1 MHWCACIPVQATATR
16 SCTLPRRSPAI
27 AGPPARPRSRPSES
41 TRAHPMDFTLSNEQR
56 SWQMTARKFAEEEIR
71 PISVDRDEI
80 SYPRETFDWEIIK
93 KGSRLGFR
101 TMAVPKEWGG
111 RGTDFVTQALVMA
124 ELAKGDSAIS
134 KTFSQCWK
142 WSHLIA
148 AVCTD
153 EQKRRFLAPFLEDH
167 TFLLGKGISEP
178 GAGSDNRLPP
188 PEDIKAG
195 LKLRAERKG
204 DEWILNGEKCFIAN
218 APVGKLFFIDARTD
232 PNAPLRQGTTM
243 FLVERDT
250 PGFRIG
256 KVFNK
261 SGWRFYRNGEMI
273 FENARVPHANV
284 VGNVNTSDMKT
295 AAAGDRTGGDLFGD
309 LELAANALGVCD
321 DACEQAMKHARTAK
335 QGGQVLFEQQHVQLK
350 INKMNMLT
358 EALRSM
364 VMRVAWEHDHKVH
377 SANAGLAMNYST
389 DVIQE
394 VTELNL
400 EIHGGAG
407 ARVARHAE
415 KLVRD
420 AFIWSHLAGDTVQRL
435 KVAARLA
442 RMAAH

>member
-1 MHWCACIPVQATATR
+1 
-16 SCTLPRRSPAI
+16 
-27 AGPPARPRSRPSES
+27 
-41 TRAHPMDFTLSNEQR
+41 MDFTLSNEQR

-71 PISVDRDEI
+71 PISLERDEI
-80 SYPRETFDWEIIK
+80 DDPREAFDWEIVK
-93 KGSRLGFR
+93 KGSKLGFR

-111 RGTDFVTQALVMA
+111 HGTDFVTQALVMA
-124 ELAKGDSAIS
+124 ELAKADSAIS

-148 AVCTD
+148 ATCTD
-153 EQKRRFLAPFLEDH
+153 EQKGRFLKPFLEDD

-178 GAGSDNRLPP
+178 SAGSDNRLPP
-188 PEDIKAG
+188 DDIKAG

-218 APVGKLFFIDARTD
+218 ATVGKLFFIDARTD
-232 PNAPLRQGTTM
+232 PNVPLKQGTTM
-243 FLVERDT
+243 FLVPRDT

-284 VGNVNTSDMKT
+284 VGQANNSDMKT
-295 AAAGDRTGGDLFGD
+295 QAAGDRTGGDIFGD

-321 DACEQAMKHARTAK
+321 DACEAAMKHVKTAT
-335 QGGQVLFEQQHVQLK
+335 QGGRPLFEQQMVQLK

-358 EALRSM
+358 EALRSL

-400 EIHGGAG
+400 ELHASAGGTAL
-407 ARVARHAE
+407 RHAE

-420 AFIWSHLAGDTVQRL
+420 GFIWSHLAGDTVQRL
-435 KVAARLA
+435 KVATRLA
-442 RMAAH
+442 KMATH

>member
-1 MHWCACIPVQATATR
+1 
-16 SCTLPRRSPAI
+16 
-27 AGPPARPRSRPSES
+27 
-41 TRAHPMDFTLSNEQR
+41 MDFSLSNEQR
-56 SWQMTARKFAEEEIR
+56 AWQVTARKFADEEIK
-71 PISVDRDEI
+71 PISLALDEAPDAHD
-80 SYPRETFDWEIIK
+80 SFDWDIVE

-101 TMAVPKEWGG
+101 TLAVPKEYGG
-111 RGTDFVTQALVMA
+111 EGTDFVTQALVMA
-124 ELAKGDSAIS
+124 ELARGDSAIA
-134 KTFSQCWK
+134 KTFSQNWK
-142 WSHLIA
+142 WSHLISQA
-148 AVCTD
+148 CNA
-153 EQKRRFLAPFLEDH
+153 EQKERFLRPFVADH
-167 TFLLGKGISEP
+167 RFLLGKGISEP

-188 PEDIKAG
+188 ADDPKAG
-195 LKLRAERKG
+195 LKLRAERHD

-243 FLVERDT
+243 FLIPHDT

-284 VGNVNTSDMKT
+284 VGNVNTSTMPT
-295 AAAGDRTGGDLFGD
+295 AQAGDRTGGDIFGD

-321 DACEQAMKHARTAK
+321 DACEAAMKYARTAT
-335 QGGQVLFEQQHVQLK
+335 QGGQPLFAQQNVQLK
-350 INKMNMLT
+350 LNKMHMLT
-358 EALRSM
+358 EALRSF
-364 VMRVAWEHDHKVH
+364 VMRIAWEHDHKVH

-400 EIHGGAG
+400 DIHTGADG
-407 ARVARHAE
+407 TTLRHAE

-420 AFIWSHLAGDTVQRL
+420 AFIWSHLAGDSVQRL
-435 KVAARLA
+435 KVAGRLA